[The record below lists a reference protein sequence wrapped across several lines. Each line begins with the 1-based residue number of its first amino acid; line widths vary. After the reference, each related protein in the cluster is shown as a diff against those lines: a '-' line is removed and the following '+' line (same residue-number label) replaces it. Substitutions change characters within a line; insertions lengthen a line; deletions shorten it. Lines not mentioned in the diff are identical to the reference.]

1 MITWDNIRDS
11 SLDILGT
18 EVWERPREYITETR
32 AEHHDELRNVATDQQ
47 ACEKKKK
54 KRVRARPKTKNVTKL

>member
-1 MITWDNIRDS
+1 MITWDNIRDP

-32 AEHHDELRNVATDQQ
+32 AEHHNELRNVATDQQ

-54 KRVRARPKTKNVTKL
+54 KVK